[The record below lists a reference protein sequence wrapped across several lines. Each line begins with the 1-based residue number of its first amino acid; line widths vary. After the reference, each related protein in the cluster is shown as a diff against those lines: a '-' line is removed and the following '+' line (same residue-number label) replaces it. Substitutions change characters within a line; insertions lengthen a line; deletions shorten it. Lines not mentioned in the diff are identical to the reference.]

1 MDQWKFFDI
10 THADHVYLN
19 PLSAARLEEVMGLVE
34 LPPQAQVLDVG
45 CGRAELLIR
54 LAERFGISGVGID
67 KSPFAIKRAREEAA
81 RRSREGQLA
90 FFHQDGADYF
100 APPGTFHLAVCLGA
114 SWIFGGH
121 AETLRALA
129 RFVRP
134 GGHLLVG
141 QPYWIRPPTV
151 DYLTALETPADVY
164 RTHAENV
171 LAGEQEGLV
180 PVYAT
185 ASAPEDWDR
194 YEALQWRAA
203 DRWARANPTD
213 PDLVEVL
220 SRVAQERAAFLKWG
234 RDTLGWAVY
243 LFRR

>member
-1 MDQWKFFDI
+1 MDSWKFFDI

-19 PLSAARLEEVMGLVE
+19 PLSEARFEEVMGLLE
-34 LPPQAQVLDVG
+34 LAPGAAVLDVG

-81 RRSREGQLA
+81 RRPHEGQLV
-90 FFHQDGADYF
+90 FFHQDGAEYF
-100 APPGTFHLAVCLGA
+100 APPSTFSLGMCLGA

-121 AETLRALA
+121 TETLRALA
-129 RFVRP
+129 KYVKP
-134 GGHLLVG
+134 GGHILVG
-141 QPYWIRPPTV
+141 QPFWNRPPTV
-151 DYLTALETPADVY
+151 EYLTALEAPAELY
-164 RTHAENV
+164 GSHADNV
-171 LAGEQEGLV
+171 LAGEHEGLV

-185 ASAPEDWDR
+185 VSPAEDWDR

-203 DRWARANPTD
+203 DRWAQANPDD

-220 SRVAQERAAFLKWG
+220 SRVAAERANFLKWG